1 MAQRVNRKRQGM
13 VGTVVDAE
21 FLKSQRQIYEFSFIS
36 IHKFKGEH
44 KLFKVVMSREQI
56 VELVYRM

>member
-1 MAQRVNRKRQGM
+1 M

-21 FLKSQRQIYEFSFIS
+21 FLRSQRQIYKFSFTS

-56 VELVYRM
+56 VESVYRM